1 MTSTLKQYRQALYTL
16 QSDPTGFG
24 RVETVTGLAAQS
36 VTVSTLALGAQSSS
50 IYQNKY
56 MVRPDA
62 ALVGGVAVDRVRMC
76 SATSPTLAFN
86 STTGAF
92 THIGA
97 AYADT
102 TVGSPAE
109 SFEISE
115 YAPTQHDANI
125 NRALG
130 RLRHRD
136 VSFVPTTGAQRYWLG
151 VPGWINE
158 PADVAAVYYV
168 PRPVFT
174 QNRYFQKWNI
184 ATPGTAAITAL
195 PDSWTGY
202 GAGATYQRTTTA
214 AYMTGQYT
222 LTGVAPGGNVT
233 GILQSVGLLNDGVT
247 GDNLQGKIVTVV
259 GVAQQ
264 AVSSTW
270 RAWYS
275 DDGGTTKQFTAFSTN
290 TTFPTE
296 SSLQVTV
303 SATAS
308 NPTCGLEFVAGATV
322 IPSQCYLMLGAISDS
337 VRKDEYTAMEIE
349 KNWDQ
354 SAGPNAM
361 ILIANTAWGLGGQ
374 LEIHSKRAYP
384 TLTLDTDT
392 ADAPL
397 VAIASDAL
405 YLLYRGL
412 ASTAGQATQ
421 RYGQL
426 AAYWRGQAA
435 TERAKHFYTN
445 FGGYGA
451 QWPPPM
457 LTGFPSRVA

>member
-1 MTSTLKQYRQALYTL
+1 MTSTLKAYREQTFVLQA
-16 QSDPTGFG
+16 DPDGFG
-24 RVETVTGLAAQS
+24 RVENVTALAAQS
-36 VTVSTLALGAQSSS
+36 VTAGSLAFGSVSSS
-50 IYQNKY
+50 KWQNKY
-56 MVRPDA
+56 LCRPDA
-62 ALVGGVAVDRVRMC
+62 ALVGGVAVDRVRIC
-76 SATSPTLAFN
+76 SAFTN
-86 STTGAF
+86 TTGLLAQAG
-92 THIGA
+92 T

-102 TVGSPAE
+102 TVGTE
-109 SFEISE
+109 VVEISE
-115 YAPTQHDANI
+115 YEPARLDAMV

-130 RLRHRD
+130 RLRRRD

-174 QNRYFQKWNI
+174 QNRYMQKWNI
-184 ATPGTAAITAL
+184 ATPDTAAITAV
-195 PDSWTGY
+195 PDTWTAY
-202 GAGATYQRTTTA
+202 GSTATYQRTTTN
-214 AYMTGQYT
+214 AYMNGQYAVAI
-222 LTGVAPGGNVT
+222 VAPGGNVV
-233 GILQSVGLLNDGVT
+233 GLSQAVGLLQDGVT

-264 AVSSTW
+264 SVASKW

-275 DDGGTTKQFTAFSTN
+275 DDGGTTKQYTAFSTN
-290 TTFPTE
+290 TTFAGE
-296 SSLQVTV
+296 LFLQVTI

-308 NPTCGLEFVAGATV
+308 NPTCGIEVVAGATV
-322 IPSQCYLMLGAISDS
+322 QVSQCYLMLGAISDS

-361 ILIANTAWGLGGQ
+361 VLIANTAWALGGQ

-412 ASTAGQATQ
+412 ASTAGQDTQ

-445 FGGYGA
+445 WGGYGA
-451 QWPPPM
+451 QWPGPF
-457 LTGFPSRVA
+457 LTGFPTRVA